1 MNEQQQESSKASRC
15 PVDHSKLGEKSGNGD
30 DSSSSPSSLWKI
42 FGSSG
47 SDSGSSSSS
56 SVPQG
61 GQGNARL
68 SELRQMQQQQSDSVG
83 GGCPVDHGKITNPN
97 IGHVSKPSLLESWF
111 GWKSNESS
119 SKKGDDA
126 VVVASLE
133 EAAKYAQTPQPGQI
147 MPLST
152 HRATSSIPRGFQN
165 PTKSPHH
172 QPKSTTSTTT
182 PNSCSSTESVDN
194 TGQQQQQ
201 QPPNWVYPSEQQV
214 FNAMKRKGWE
224 GIEETSIPSFL
235 QIHNSVNERSWRQ
248 LCDWEQEQQPHG
260 SQSNEITL
268 VRFQG
273 RPNTLSPKAFV
284 LSSLG
289 LAPKPFDRHD
299 WYIDNGTD
307 HEKRYILDF
316 YMYDD
321 GGPSSSSSSRGGL
334 PRVEIDVRPALDS
347 PQAVLARIQRVASDA
362 FPGISTAIKQW
373 SSSSRPPPSSF

>member
-1 MNEQQQESSKASRC
+1 MNEQESKSRC
-15 PVDHSKLGEKSGNGD
+15 PVDHSKLGKSGKED
-30 DSSSSPSSLWKI
+30 SSSPSSLWKI
-42 FGSSG
+42 FGS
-47 SDSGSSSSS
+47 GSSSSS
-56 SVPQG
+56 IPG
-61 GQGNARL
+61 EGKENAAS
-68 SELRQMQQQQSDSVG
+68 SEPRQLPRQSESTI

-97 IGHVSKPSLLESWF
+97 IGHVPKPSLMESWF
-111 GWKSNESS
+111 GWKSSESSS
-119 SKKGDDA
+119 SKKSDDA

-152 HRATSSIPRGFQN
+152 HRATSSIPRGFLTN
-165 PTKSPHH
+165 STSPSPHH
-172 QPKSTTSTTT
+172 QPKSSSLSSSST
-182 PNSCSSTESVDN
+182 PNSCSSTESAPTID
-194 TGQQQQQ
+194 QQ
-201 QPPNWVYPSEQQV
+201 QPHNWVYPSEQQV

-248 LCDWEQEQQPHG
+248 LRDWEQQTSPSS

-273 RPNTLSPKAFV
+273 RPNTLSPKAFF
-284 LSSLG
+284 LSTLG

-321 GGPSSSSSSRGGL
+321 VPTTRGGGGL

-347 PQAVLARIQRVASDA
+347 PQAVLARFQRLASDA

-373 SSSSRPPPSSF
+373 SSSSRPPSSSSS